1 MGLQF
6 DTSSGKMPFGMKM
19 PSCEIKIKGPSM
31 EIELDAELEVEVD
44 ASIEIDVD
52 VEVQIKGPSME
63 IELDVEIDVKLKQP
77 IESEAE
83 EYGFKI
89 CGGYLEQGHNLKR
102 GKRDTPHYHC
112 SIIEAMQICMAN
124 PDEAIGITWNG
135 DKFPTGEVDV
145 FIKNDSCKAEVFPG
159 DGWHT
164 LMMEG
169 FHGAIKDHGGMSVDV
184 HVEVPCVEIEVKAPE
199 ICFDGGVT
207 QKTQCVEVEVPGHT
221 VEVHTVHVPS
231 HTKSVEVDTTEIE
244 ARIRAEMQDQ
254 MQTQMAAQM
263 ATMKAEMH
271 AKAEESQAH
280 LKASFEA
287 SAAASAA
294 QMHADFSAK
303 CADAVAHAVAER
315 DIHAQAQSQ
324 LQIQA
329 AIAAAAAAVANFQVD
344 GHMELDAH
352 CGVDL
357 DVPAPSL
364 NFNYSASPGKVHG
377 GMRVKAPSMC
387 IELELEVDLGA
398 CLDVKVKGPSFG
410 MGVEVKAPCV
420 ELKGPSICIELEVEA
435 PCVDLKVKAPSFGMG
450 VEVEAPCVDISLDMD
465 AKVKGPSFGF
475 EVKAPC
481 VEVEIKAPCCFEVKA
496 PCLEVEIKA
505 NACIEAE
512 EASAWARFEHA
523 SKASEPVKCTVKAPV
538 QAAAPVQQECAPE
551 HPEVL
556 SMAARIQA
564 NKENGPIF
572 GRMAPPAHFHAPHP
586 MHYGAP
592 GMHHAPMPMRPPS
605 PPPRDPRAMSPGP
618 VSAAAAGRLQGQHD
632 AAVRYG
638 SPLSSPRGVP
648 AGYGYGAH
656 GHVAGYGGHMHPGAH
671 GYHMQHAGY
680 EMQRDMNT
688 RQLDADVRGLSAA
701 QRIHSH
707 TSYTT
712 QASTQSTTQD
722 K

>member
-52 VEVQIKGPSME
+52 VEVKIKAPSCEVEVQIKGPSME

-83 EYGFKI
+83 QMGFKI
-89 CGGYLEQGHNLKR
+89 CEGYLEQGHNLKR

-112 SIIEAMQICMAN
+112 TIIEAMQICMAN

-164 LMMEG
+164 MMMEG

-352 CGVDL
+352 
-357 DVPAPSL
+357 
-364 NFNYSASPGKVHG
+364 
-377 GMRVKAPSMC
+377 
-387 IELELEVDLGA
+387 
-398 CLDVKVKGPSFG
+398 
-410 MGVEVKAPCV
+410 
-420 ELKGPSICIELEVEA
+420 
-435 PCVDLKVKAPSFGMG
+435 
-450 VEVEAPCVDISLDMD
+450 
-465 AKVKGPSFGF
+465 
-475 EVKAPC
+475 
-481 VEVEIKAPCCFEVKA
+481 
-496 PCLEVEIKA
+496 
-505 NACIEAE
+505 
-512 EASAWARFEHA
+512 
-523 SKASEPVKCTVKAPV
+523 
-538 QAAAPVQQECAPE
+538 
-551 HPEVL
+551 
-556 SMAARIQA
+556 
-564 NKENGPIF
+564 
-572 GRMAPPAHFHAPHP
+572 
-586 MHYGAP
+586 
-592 GMHHAPMPMRPPS
+592 
-605 PPPRDPRAMSPGP
+605 
-618 VSAAAAGRLQGQHD
+618 
-632 AAVRYG
+632 
-638 SPLSSPRGVP
+638 
-648 AGYGYGAH
+648 
-656 GHVAGYGGHMHPGAH
+656 
-671 GYHMQHAGY
+671 
-680 EMQRDMNT
+680 
-688 RQLDADVRGLSAA
+688 
-701 QRIHSH
+701 
-707 TSYTT
+707 
-712 QASTQSTTQD
+712 
-722 K
+722 

>member
-1 MGLQF
+1 MG
-6 DTSSGKMPFGMKM
+6 
-19 PSCEIKIKGPSM
+19 
-31 EIELDAELEVEVD
+31 
-44 ASIEIDVD
+44 
-52 VEVQIKGPSME
+52 
-63 IELDVEIDVKLKQP
+63 
-77 IESEAE
+77 
-83 EYGFKI
+83 
-89 CGGYLEQGHNLKR
+89 
-102 GKRDTPHYHC
+102 
-112 SIIEAMQICMAN
+112 
-124 PDEAIGITWNG
+124 
-135 DKFPTGEVDV
+135 
-145 FIKNDSCKAEVFPG
+145 
-159 DGWHT
+159 
-164 LMMEG
+164 
-169 FHGAIKDHGGMSVDV
+169 
-184 HVEVPCVEIEVKAPE
+184 
-199 ICFDGGVT
+199 
-207 QKTQCVEVEVPGHT
+207 
-221 VEVHTVHVPS
+221 
-231 HTKSVEVDTTEIE
+231 
-244 ARIRAEMQDQ
+244 
-254 MQTQMAAQM
+254 
-263 ATMKAEMH
+263 
-271 AKAEESQAH
+271 
-280 LKASFEA
+280 
-287 SAAASAA
+287 
-294 QMHADFSAK
+294 
-303 CADAVAHAVAER
+303 
-315 DIHAQAQSQ
+315 
-324 LQIQA
+324 
-329 AIAAAAAAVANFQVD
+329 ANFQVD

-377 GMRVKAPSMC
+377 GMKVKAPSMC
-387 IELELEVDLGA
+387 IELEVDLGA
-398 CLDVKVKGPSFG
+398 CLDLKVKGPSFG

-465 AKVKGPSFGF
+465 AKVKAPCVELEIKLKCPEIKVRGPSFGF

-496 PCLEVEIKA
+496 PCLEVEIKAPCCFEVKAPCVEVEIKA

-538 QAAAPVQQECAPE
+538 QAAAPVQQQCAPE

-712 QASTQSTTQD
+712 QASTTQD

>member
-52 VEVQIKGPSME
+52 VEVKIKAPSCEVEVQIKGPSME
-63 IELDVEIDVKLKQP
+63 IELEVDASVELDLS

-112 SIIEAMQICMAN
+112 SIIEAMQICFAH

-135 DKFPTGEVDV
+135 DKYPTGEVDV
-145 FIKNDSCKAEVFPG
+145 FIRNDSCKAEVFPG

-164 LMMEG
+164 MMMEG
-169 FHGAIKDHGGMSVDV
+169 FHGAYYKGMDNANCLEIDGVPCVGGMSVDV
-184 HVEVPCVEIEVKAPE
+184 NVEVPCVEVEVKAPE

-377 GMRVKAPSMC
+377 GMKVKAPSMC
-387 IELELEVDLGA
+387 IELEVDLGA

-420 ELKGPSICIELEVEA
+420 ELKGP
-435 PCVDLKVKAPSFGMG
+435 CVDLKVKAPSFGMG
-450 VEVEAPCVDISLDMD
+450 VEVEAPCVDVSLD
-465 AKVKGPSFGF
+465 
-475 EVKAPC
+475 
-481 VEVEIKAPCCFEVKA
+481 
-496 PCLEVEIKA
+496 
-505 NACIEAE
+505 
-512 EASAWARFEHA
+512 
-523 SKASEPVKCTVKAPV
+523 
-538 QAAAPVQQECAPE
+538 
-551 HPEVL
+551 
-556 SMAARIQA
+556 
-564 NKENGPIF
+564 
-572 GRMAPPAHFHAPHP
+572 
-586 MHYGAP
+586 
-592 GMHHAPMPMRPPS
+592 
-605 PPPRDPRAMSPGP
+605 
-618 VSAAAAGRLQGQHD
+618 
-632 AAVRYG
+632 
-638 SPLSSPRGVP
+638 
-648 AGYGYGAH
+648 
-656 GHVAGYGGHMHPGAH
+656 
-671 GYHMQHAGY
+671 
-680 EMQRDMNT
+680 
-688 RQLDADVRGLSAA
+688 
-701 QRIHSH
+701 
-707 TSYTT
+707 
-712 QASTQSTTQD
+712 
-722 K
+722 

>member
-19 PSCEIKIKGPSM
+19 PSCEMKIKAPSC
-31 EIELDAELEVEVD
+31 E
-44 ASIEIDVD
+44 

-63 IELDVEIDVKLKQP
+63 IELDVD
-77 IESEAE
+77 IEVDASVELDLSVEAMAA

-89 CGGYLEQGHNLKR
+89 CGGFLEQGHNLKR

-112 SIIEAMQICMAN
+112 TIIEAMQICMAN

-135 DKFPTGEVDV
+135 DACPEGEVDV
-145 FIKNDSCKAEVFPG
+145 FIKKDSCKAEVFPG

-164 LMMEG
+164 MMMEG
-169 FHGAIKDHGGMSVDV
+169 FHGAIKDHCGMSVDV

-303 CADAVAHAVAER
+303 CADAVAHAVAKR

-377 GMRVKAPSMC
+377 GIGLEVKAPSMC
-387 IELELEVDLGA
+387 IELEVDLGA
-398 CLDVKVKGPSFG
+398 CLDLKVKG
-410 MGVEVKAPCV
+410 
-420 ELKGPSICIELEVEA
+420 
-435 PCVDLKVKAPSFGMG
+435 
-450 VEVEAPCVDISLDMD
+450 
-465 AKVKGPSFGF
+465 
-475 EVKAPC
+475 
-481 VEVEIKAPCCFEVKA
+481 
-496 PCLEVEIKA
+496 
-505 NACIEAE
+505 
-512 EASAWARFEHA
+512 
-523 SKASEPVKCTVKAPV
+523 
-538 QAAAPVQQECAPE
+538 
-551 HPEVL
+551 
-556 SMAARIQA
+556 
-564 NKENGPIF
+564 
-572 GRMAPPAHFHAPHP
+572 
-586 MHYGAP
+586 
-592 GMHHAPMPMRPPS
+592 
-605 PPPRDPRAMSPGP
+605 
-618 VSAAAAGRLQGQHD
+618 
-632 AAVRYG
+632 
-638 SPLSSPRGVP
+638 
-648 AGYGYGAH
+648 
-656 GHVAGYGGHMHPGAH
+656 
-671 GYHMQHAGY
+671 
-680 EMQRDMNT
+680 
-688 RQLDADVRGLSAA
+688 
-701 QRIHSH
+701 
-707 TSYTT
+707 
-712 QASTQSTTQD
+712 
-722 K
+722 

>member
-52 VEVQIKGPSME
+52 VEVKIKAPSCEVEVQIKGPSME

-145 FIKNDSCKAEVFPG
+145 FIKNDSCKAEVF
-159 DGWHT
+159 
-164 LMMEG
+164 
-169 FHGAIKDHGGMSVDV
+169 
-184 HVEVPCVEIEVKAPE
+184 
-199 ICFDGGVT
+199 
-207 QKTQCVEVEVPGHT
+207 
-221 VEVHTVHVPS
+221 
-231 HTKSVEVDTTEIE
+231 
-244 ARIRAEMQDQ
+244 
-254 MQTQMAAQM
+254 
-263 ATMKAEMH
+263 
-271 AKAEESQAH
+271 
-280 LKASFEA
+280 
-287 SAAASAA
+287 
-294 QMHADFSAK
+294 
-303 CADAVAHAVAER
+303 
-315 DIHAQAQSQ
+315 
-324 LQIQA
+324 
-329 AIAAAAAAVANFQVD
+329 
-344 GHMELDAH
+344 
-352 CGVDL
+352 
-357 DVPAPSL
+357 
-364 NFNYSASPGKVHG
+364 
-377 GMRVKAPSMC
+377 
-387 IELELEVDLGA
+387 
-398 CLDVKVKGPSFG
+398 
-410 MGVEVKAPCV
+410 
-420 ELKGPSICIELEVEA
+420 
-435 PCVDLKVKAPSFGMG
+435 
-450 VEVEAPCVDISLDMD
+450 
-465 AKVKGPSFGF
+465 
-475 EVKAPC
+475 
-481 VEVEIKAPCCFEVKA
+481 
-496 PCLEVEIKA
+496 
-505 NACIEAE
+505 
-512 EASAWARFEHA
+512 
-523 SKASEPVKCTVKAPV
+523 
-538 QAAAPVQQECAPE
+538 PE

-712 QASTQSTTQD
+712 QASTTQD